1 MIQLINDLPENN
13 KYFVACSGGVDSMAI
28 LHWMA
33 QGGRMPYVIIHVH
46 HNTGQYAD
54 DALAF
59 VTEAYKHYCFD
70 LFVKKV
76 TGVPPEGESKEA
88 YWREQRY
95 ALFQEVLDDTGK
107 KYPIVLAH
115 NLDDCVEQY
124 IMKTV
129 LRPGK
134 DLIIPYNGPSNTIRP
149 FRTWRKDKIID
160 YAKRNN
166 IKWIDDPSNKDIK
179 FLRNWVRN
187 ILLPTIRLKNPG
199 IYRQVKSLVLKE
211 SRKKD
216 EQNILSSRKNRRT
229 H

>member
-1 MIQLINDLPENN
+1 MIQLTHDLPENN

-33 QGGRMPYVIIHVH
+33 QGGRMPYGIIHVH
-46 HNTGQYAD
+46 HNTGAYAD
-54 DALAF
+54 QALEF
-59 VTEAYKHYCFD
+59 ITTQYQKYCFD

-76 TGVPPEGESKEA
+76 TGTPPDGESKEA

-95 ALFQEVLDDTGK
+95 ALFQEVLDETNKD
-107 KYPIVLAH
+107 YPIVLAH

-124 IMKTV
+124 IMKTT

-166 IKWIDDPSNKDIK
+166 IEWLDDPSNKDIK
-179 FLRNWVRN
+179 FLRNWVRAV
-187 ILLPTIRLKNPG
+187 LLPIIRSRNPG
-199 IYRQVKSLVLKE
+199 IYRQVKSLVVKGE
-211 SRKKD
+211 KQKHGSD
-216 EQNILSSRKNRRT
+216 ILSSRKNRRSN
-229 H
+229 